1 MYLPSLDRF
10 DLAAFLASVALLV
23 VGYVIYPIHVVQ
35 VTVWLSVFTI
45 SVGWMAFFLWKW
57 MYDVE
62 M

>member
-1 MYLPSLDRF
+1 MYRPSLDRF
-10 DLAAFLASVALLV
+10 DLAALVASLCLLV
-23 VGYVIYPIHVVQ
+23 FGYVVYPTHIVQ
-35 VTVWLSVFTI
+35 ITVWLVIFTI